1 MSNNTTIKYLK
12 VMDKLYEI
20 NHISFFYMTLE
31 ASETDLTIND
41 VPADKMWDIED
52 FKNFKVKLINNG
64 GRAEIVDFNVWKSKR
79 CG

>member
-1 MSNNTTIKYLK
+1 
-12 VMDKLYEI
+12 
-20 NHISFFYMTLE
+20 MTLE